1 MSDSIPTMLW
11 EDGIAL
17 LGGDDSKSGAGEAII
32 PDSHPGSGSSVPGGP
47 GVRTAKERV
56 LTGAQ
61 DPTTVSK
68 ESTVKVEKRDRK
80 PKKVPEDFGVIRAGV
95 EELVAKMSKAVDH
108 EIRRGET
115 EVGDGNLTRLEE
127 LTDKT
132 RSLKEKI
139 AAAEADGDDDSET
152 MYNAVLCS
160 VEAEK
165 KNFLRRSRR
174 ARRLKRRWRKRPRQ
188 RLPVQPTRK
197 SPK

>member
-1 MSDSIPTMLW
+1 GDPENAIHPFEFMSGSIPTMLW

-56 LTGAQ
+56 RTGAQ

-115 EVGDGNLTRLEE
+115 EVGDGNLTRLEQ

-139 AAAEADGDDDSET
+139 AAAEADGDDDSKT
-152 MYNAVLCS
+152 MYNAVL
-160 VEAEK
+160 
-165 KNFLRRSRR
+165 
-174 ARRLKRRWRKRPRQ
+174 
-188 RLPVQPTRK
+188 
-197 SPK
+197 